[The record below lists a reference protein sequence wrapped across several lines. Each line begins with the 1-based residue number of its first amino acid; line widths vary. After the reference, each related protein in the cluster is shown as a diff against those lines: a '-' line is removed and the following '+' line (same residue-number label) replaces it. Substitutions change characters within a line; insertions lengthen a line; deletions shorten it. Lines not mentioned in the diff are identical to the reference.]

1 MACID
6 LHAIACMVDGM
17 SNKLHLALTEFARQ
31 AGLSAHRVG
40 ILAVGNGRLIERL
53 EGAGRVWPETE
64 AKAWGFLRS
73 DRAAEILRRRYRRLP
88 PSGQSSVVGGA

>member
-1 MACID
+1 MHAKACK
-6 LHAIACMVDGM
+6 LAGM
-17 SNKLHLALTEFARQ
+17 TNKLHLALTEFARE

-40 ILAVGNGRLIERL
+40 ILAAGNGRLIERL

-73 DRAAEILRRRYRRLP
+73 DRAAEILRRKSRRSP
-88 PSGQSSVVGGA
+88 DPRQSSVGGGV